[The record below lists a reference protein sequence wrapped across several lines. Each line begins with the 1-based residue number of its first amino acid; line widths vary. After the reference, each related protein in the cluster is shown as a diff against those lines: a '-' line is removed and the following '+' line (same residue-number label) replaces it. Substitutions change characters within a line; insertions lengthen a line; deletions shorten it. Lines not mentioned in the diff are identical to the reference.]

1 MRLVI
6 AFVFALSQLPL
17 LANAAGV
24 YLSTEL
30 GGVIGTSIDT
40 QSRDT
45 DYPTLCDKVLD
56 PNDVFTPPGG
66 CPEGN
71 HPEGDAWRNGFGRA
85 TGFMAGAALGYS
97 TDLGLRVE
105 AEYFRVS
112 NDYSETSDIEIG
124 NQDIADKSQR
134 ELVRADER
142 IGRVTVDSVFANV
155 YYDLPVSGAL
165 RPYLGGGVGF
175 EIAKLGYDSVWARN
189 NDPARIETAA
199 AGNATYNSEN
209 GTGNEEADRQ
219 TFHERVAGTTTT
231 ASKTLRDTVFGY
243 QAVIGADYMLTD
255 KTSIGLK
262 GRWVKYATFEDG
274 GNQWDQLRSHDST
287 NNRGDTVVY
296 TVKTDDLSSFG
307 VSIVM
312 KYAF

>member
-1 MRLVI
+1 MRFLL
-6 AFVFALSQLPL
+6 AFVFALSQFPL

-30 GGVIGTSIDT
+30 GAGIGTSIKTD
-40 QSRDT
+40 SRDT
-45 DYPTLCDKVLD
+45 DFPTLCDKVLD
-56 PNDVFTPPGG
+56 PNDLFTPTGG
-66 CPEGN
+66 CPQTA
-71 HPEGDAWRNGFGRA
+71 EGDQWKNGFGRA
-85 TGFMAGAALGYS
+85 AGFMAGAALGYG

-112 NDYSETSDIEIG
+112 NNYSETSDIETG
-124 NQDIADKSQR
+124 SQDVTDKSQR

-142 IGRVTVDSVFANV
+142 IGRVTIDSVFANV

-165 RPYLGGGVGF
+165 RPYLGGGVGMG
-175 EIAKLGYDSVWARN
+175 IAKIGYDSVWARN
-189 NDPARIETAA
+189 NDPTRIATAA
-199 AGNATYNSEN
+199 PGNATYN
-209 GTGNEEADRQ
+209 GTGNEDADRT

-274 GNQWDQLRSHDST
+274 GNQWDQLRSHASA
-287 NNRGDTVVY
+287 NNRGGDGDTVVY

-307 VSIVM
+307 VSVVM

>member
-1 MRLVI
+1 MRFLI

-17 LANAAGV
+17 LANAAGI
-24 YLSTEL
+24 YISTEL
-30 GGVIGTSIDT
+30 GGTIGTSIDT

-56 PNDVFTPPGG
+56 PQDKFLPTGG
-66 CPEGN
+66 CPETVR
-71 HPEGDAWRNGFGRA
+71 GDQWKNGFGRA
-85 TGFMAGAALGYS
+85 TGFMAGAALGYG
-97 TDLGLRVE
+97 TDLGVRVE

-112 NDYSETSDIEIG
+112 NNYGETSDIETG
-124 NQDIADKSQR
+124 NQDIVDKSER
-134 ELVRADER
+134 ELVRADEH
-142 IGRVTVDSVFANV
+142 IGRITIDSVFANV
-155 YYDLPVSGAL
+155 YYDLPISGAL
-165 RPYLGGGVGF
+165 RPYLGGGVGLG
-175 EIAKLGYDSVWARN
+175 IAKVGYDSVWARN
-189 NDPARIETAA
+189 NDPAVIETAA
-199 AGNATYNSEN
+199 PGNATYR
-209 GTGNEEADRQ
+209 GDGDIAADRQ

-274 GNQWDQLRSHDST
+274 GNRWDQLRSHAST
-287 NNRGDTVVY
+287 NNRGDTVLY

>member
-30 GGVIGTSIDT
+30 GGSIGTSINT
-40 QSRDT
+40 QGRDT

-56 PNDVFTPPGG
+56 PDDVFTPVGG
-66 CPEGN
+66 CPETSG
-71 HPEGDAWRNGFGRA
+71 GDQWKNGFGRA
-85 TGFMAGAALGYS
+85 AGFMAGAALGYG

-112 NDYSETSDIEIG
+112 NNYSETSDIETG
-124 NQDIADKSQR
+124 NQDIRDKSQR
-134 ELVRADER
+134 ELVRADVR
-142 IGRVTVDSVFANV
+142 IGRVAIDSVFANV
-155 YYDLPVSGAL
+155 YYDLPVSGVL

-175 EIAKLGYDSVWARN
+175 GIAKLGYDNVWARN
-189 NDPARIETAA
+189 EDPTKLQTADE
-199 AGNATYNSEN
+199 GNATYNSAN
-209 GTGNEEADRQ
+209 GTGDEDADRS
-219 TFHERVAGTTTT
+219 TFHQRIAGTTTT

-243 QAVIGADYMLTD
+243 QAVIGADYMITD

-274 GNQWDQLRSHDST
+274 GNQWDQLRSHAST

>member
-1 MRLVI
+1 MRFLI

-17 LANAAGV
+17 LANAAGI

-30 GGVIGTSIDT
+30 GGTIGTSIDT

-45 DYPTLCDKVLD
+45 DFPTLCDKVLD
-56 PNDVFTPPGG
+56 PQEKFVPVGG
-66 CPEGN
+66 CPATGGEQ
-71 HPEGDAWRNGFGRA
+71 WKNGFGRA
-85 TGFMAGAALGYS
+85 AGFMAGAALGYG
-97 TDLGLRVE
+97 TDLGIRVE
-105 AEYFRVS
+105 AEYFRIS
-112 NDYSETSDIEIG
+112 NNYNETSDIETGG
-124 NQDIADKSQR
+124 NQGTTDKSER

-142 IGRVTVDSVFANV
+142 IGRVTIDSVFANV
-155 YYDLPVSGAL
+155 YYDLPISGAL
-165 RPYLGGGVGF
+165 RPYLGGGVGLG
-175 EIAKLGYDSVWARN
+175 IAKMGYDSVWARN
-189 NDPARIETAA
+189 NDPARLETADP
-199 AGNATYNSEN
+199 GNATYR
-209 GTGNEEADRQ
+209 GGGNEAADRE

-231 ASKTLRDTVFGY
+231 TSKTLRDTVFGY

-274 GNQWDQLRSHDST
+274 KNQWDQLRGHAST
-287 NNRGDTVVY
+287 NNRGDTVLY

>member
-1 MRLVI
+1 MRFLI

-17 LANAAGV
+17 LANAAGI
-24 YLSTEL
+24 YISTEL
-30 GGVIGTSIDT
+30 GGTIGTSINT

-45 DYPTLCDKVLD
+45 DFPTLCDRVLD
-56 PNDVFTPPGG
+56 PQDKFVPTGG
-66 CPEGN
+66 CPETSG
-71 HPEGDAWRNGFGRA
+71 GDQWKNGFGRSM
-85 TGFMAGAALGYS
+85 GFMAGAALGYG
-97 TDLGLRVE
+97 TDLGVRVE
-105 AEYFRVS
+105 AEYFRIS
-112 NDYSETSDIEIG
+112 NNYSETSDIETG
-124 NQDIADKSQR
+124 NQDITDKSER

-142 IGRVTVDSVFANV
+142 IGRVIIDSVFANV

-165 RPYLGGGVGF
+165 RPYLGGGVGLG
-175 EIAKLGYDSVWARN
+175 IAKMGYDSVWGRN
-189 NDPARIETAA
+189 NDPSKIETANQ
-199 AGNATYNSEN
+199 GNATYR
-209 GTGNEEADRQ
+209 GGGNEAEDRE

-274 GNQWDQLRSHDST
+274 GNQWDQLRSHAST
-287 NNRGDTVVY
+287 NNRGDTVLY

>member
-1 MRLVI
+1 MRFLI

-17 LANAAGV
+17 LANAAGI

-30 GGVIGTSIDT
+30 GGTIGTSINT

-45 DYPTLCDKVLD
+45 DFPTLCDKVLD
-56 PNDVFTPPGG
+56 PQDKFVPTGG
-66 CPEGN
+66 CPETSG
-71 HPEGDAWRNGFGRA
+71 GDQWKNGFGRSM
-85 TGFMAGAALGYS
+85 GFMAGAALGYG
-97 TDLGLRVE
+97 TDLGVRVE
-105 AEYFRVS
+105 AEYFRIS
-112 NDYSETSDIEIG
+112 NNYSETSDIETG
-124 NQDIADKSQR
+124 NQDITDKSER

-142 IGRVTVDSVFANV
+142 IGRVIIDSVFANV

-165 RPYLGGGVGF
+165 RPYLGGGVGLG
-175 EIAKLGYDSVWARN
+175 IAKMGYDSVWGRN
-189 NDPARIETAA
+189 NDPSKIETANQ
-199 AGNATYNSEN
+199 GNATYR
-209 GTGNEEADRQ
+209 GGGNEAEDRE

-274 GNQWDQLRSHDST
+274 GNQWDQLRSHAST
-287 NNRGDTVVY
+287 NNRGDTVLY

>member
-1 MRLVI
+1 MRFLI
-6 AFVFALSQLPL
+6 ALVFALSQFPL

-30 GGVIGTSIDT
+30 GGGIGTSINT

-56 PNDVFTPPGG
+56 PNDVFTPAGG
-66 CPEGN
+66 CPDGN
-71 HPEGDAWRNGFGRA
+71 HPEGDAWKNGFGRA
-85 TGFMAGAALGYS
+85 AGFMAGAALGYG
-97 TDLGLRVE
+97 TDLGIRVE
-105 AEYFRVS
+105 AEYFRIS
-112 NDYSETSDIEIG
+112 NNYSETSDIETG
-124 NQDIADKSQR
+124 NQDIVDKSQR
-134 ELVRADER
+134 ELARADER
-142 IGRVTVDSVFANV
+142 IGRVTIDSVFANV

-175 EIAKLGYDSVWARN
+175 GIAKMGYDSVWARN
-189 NDPARIETAA
+189 NDPARISTAA
-199 AGNATYNSEN
+199 SGNATYNGSN
-209 GTGNEEADRQ
+209 GTGNEEADRR

-274 GNQWDQLRSHDST
+274 GNQWDQLRSHAST